1 MQIIY
6 VHATL
11 ALLAVP
17 LGLSILLTKKG
28 TKQHRILGRIWVTFL
43 IIVSLTAIFIQAIN
57 PGQYSLI
64 HLLIPWTI
72 GSLIYSIWNIKKFK
86 NTKIERY
93 KFAHMYSMIGVYV
106 GALLIAGAFTL
117 MPGRFFHE
125 ILFCLLYTSPSP
137 RDGLLS
143 RMPSSA

>member
-1 MQIIY
+1 MF
-6 VHATL
+6 

-17 LGLSILLTKKG
+17 LGLYVLLTKKG

-64 HLLIPWTI
+64 HLFIPWTI

-86 NTKIERY
+86 KTRIEGY

-106 GALLIAGAFTL
+106 GALLIAGALTL

-125 ILFCLLYTSPSP
+125 ILF
-137 RDGLLS
+137 G
-143 RMPSSA
+143 

>member
-6 VHATL
+6 AHATF

-17 LGLSILLTKKG
+17 LGLYIFLTKKG
-28 TKQHRILGRIWVTFL
+28 TKKHKMLGRIWVTFL

-57 PGQYSLI
+57 LGQYSLI
-64 HLLIPWTI
+64 HLLIPYTI
-72 GSLIYSIWNIKKFK
+72 GSLVYSIWNIKKFK
-86 NTKIERY
+86 KTKIVRY

-125 ILFCLLYTSPSP
+125 ILF
-137 RDGLLS
+137 G
-143 RMPSSA
+143 

>member
-6 VHATL
+6 AHATL

-17 LGLSILLTKKG
+17 LGLYIFLTRKG
-28 TKQHRILGRIWVTFL
+28 RKQHRMLGRIWVTFL
-43 IIVSLTAIFIQAIN
+43 IVVSLIAIFLQEIN

-86 NTKIERY
+86 KTKIERY
-93 KFAHMYSMIGVYV
+93 KFAHMYSMIGVYF
-106 GALLIAGAFTL
+106 GALLIAGAFAL
-117 MPGRFFHE
+117 MPGRFFHA
-125 ILFCLLYTSPSP
+125 ILF
-137 RDGLLS
+137 G
-143 RMPSSA
+143 

>member
-1 MQIIY
+1 MPIIY
-6 VHATL
+6 AHATL
-11 ALLAVP
+11 ALLAV
-17 LGLSILLTKKG
+17 LIGLYIFLTKKG

-125 ILFCLLYTSPSP
+125 ILF
-137 RDGLLS
+137 G
-143 RMPSSA
+143 

>member
-6 VHATL
+6 AHATL

-17 LGLSILLTKKG
+17 LGLYVLLTKKV
-28 TKQHRILGRIWVTFL
+28 TMQHRILGRIWVTFL

-125 ILFCLLYTSPSP
+125 ILF
-137 RDGLLS
+137 G
-143 RMPSSA
+143 

>member
-1 MQIIY
+1 MLIIY
-6 VHATL
+6 IHATL

-17 LGLSILLTKKG
+17 LGLYIFLIKKG
-28 TKQHRILGRIWVTFL
+28 TKKHRMLGQTLVSVL
-43 IIVSLTAIFIQAIN
+43 VVVSLTAIFIQVIN

-86 NTKIERY
+86 KTKIKRY

-106 GALLIAGAFTL
+106 GALLIAGAFTM

-125 ILFCLLYTSPSP
+125 ILF
-137 RDGLLS
+137 G
-143 RMPSSA
+143 

>member
-125 ILFCLLYTSPSP
+125 ILF
-137 RDGLLS
+137 G
-143 RMPSSA
+143 

>member
-6 VHATL
+6 AHATL

-17 LGLSILLTKKG
+17 LGLYILLTKKG
-28 TKQHRILGRIWVTFL
+28 TKQHRILGRIWITFL

-125 ILFCLLYTSPSP
+125 ILF
-137 RDGLLS
+137 G
-143 RMPSSA
+143 

>member
-6 VHATL
+6 AHATL

-17 LGLSILLTKKG
+17 LGLYILLTKKG
-28 TKQHRILGRIWVTFL
+28 TKQHRMLGQIWVTFL

-86 NTKIERY
+86 NTKIQ
-93 KFAHMYSMIGVYV
+93 K
-106 GALLIAGAFTL
+106 
-117 MPGRFFHE
+117 
-125 ILFCLLYTSPSP
+125 
-137 RDGLLS
+137 
-143 RMPSSA
+143 

>member
-6 VHATL
+6 AHATL

-125 ILFCLLYTSPSP
+125 ILF
-137 RDGLLS
+137 G
-143 RMPSSA
+143 